1 MSKISFLLLSGAAA
15 FAAYKYSKMNEDEK
29 RELLNKFKEK
39 GKKIYDQFS
48 LNDNLKDT
56 FKKFS

>member
-1 MSKISFLLLSGAAA
+1 MSKLSFLFLTGAAA
-15 FAAYKYSKMNEDEK
+15 FAAYKYSKLSEDEK
-29 RELLNKFKEK
+29 RELLNKIKNK

-48 LNDNLKDT
+48 TDNMKDA

>member
-1 MSKISFLLLSGAAA
+1 MGKLSFLLLTGAAA
-15 FAAYKYSKMNEDEK
+15 YAAYKYSKLNEAEK
-29 RELLNKFKEK
+29 KELVDKFKQK

-48 LNDNLKDT
+48 PDIKNT

>member
-1 MSKISFLLLSGAAA
+1 MGKLSFLLLTGAAA
-15 FAAYKYSKMNEDEK
+15 YAAYKYSKMSETEK
-29 RELLNKFKEK
+29 KELLDKFKQK

-48 LNDNLKDT
+48 PDVRDT

>member
-1 MSKISFLLLSGAAA
+1 MGKLSFLLLTGAAA
-15 FAAYKYSKMNEDEK
+15 FAAYKYSKMSEAEK
-29 RELLNKFKEK
+29 KELVDKFKQK

-48 LNDNLKDT
+48 PDIKNT

>member
-1 MSKISFLLLSGAAA
+1 MGKLSFLLLTGAAA
-15 FAAYKYSKMNEDEK
+15 FAAYKYSKMSEAEK
-29 RELLNKFKEK
+29 KELVDKFKQK

-48 LNDNLKDT
+48 PDIKST

>member
-1 MSKISFLLLSGAAA
+1 MSKLSFLLLTGAAA
-15 FAAYKYSKMNEDEK
+15 FAAYKYSKLSEDEK
-29 RELLNKFKEK
+29 RELLNKIKDK

-48 LNDNLKDT
+48 TDNMKDA

>member
-1 MSKISFLLLSGAAA
+1 MGKISFLLLTGAAA
-15 FAAYKYSKMNEDEK
+15 FAAYKYSKMSEAEK
-29 RELLNKFKEK
+29 KELVDKFKQK

-48 LNDNLKDT
+48 PDLKET

>member
-1 MSKISFLLLSGAAA
+1 MSKISFLLLTGAAA
-15 FAAYKYSKMNEDEK
+15 FAAYKYSKMNEAEK
-29 RELLNKFKEK
+29 KELIDKFKQK

-48 LNDNLKDT
+48 PDIKDT

>member
-1 MSKISFLLLSGAAA
+1 MGKISLLLLTGAAA
-15 FAAYKYSKMNEDEK
+15 FAAYKYSKMSEDEK
-29 RELLNKFKEK
+29 RELVDKLKEK

-48 LNDNLKDT
+48 PDIKNT